1 MITRPDENRRRP
13 FGWREGGPEE
23 GRGLASGREPWTSR
37 RGGLPSP
44 TRWAPERLSR
54 GLRGPRA
61 QSSPDPSG
69 SLDSNPV
76 FRGAQSR
83 GGRGPCQLPV
93 AAITNPH
100 ALRGFET
107 TRPYALKALEVR
119 DPKCGVRPGSS
130 GGCRRDPRA
139 WPFQPRGATHIPGV
153 TGPSSHHCDICHPHH
168 TSLLIKTLVT
178 TLGLSGEPGIIFPP
192 GDP

>member
-13 FGWREGGPEE
+13 FGWREGGTEE
-23 GRGLASGREPWTSR
+23 GRGLASRREPWTSR

-93 AAITNPH
+93 AAITDPH

-119 DPKCGVRPGSS
+119 TRNAVSGPAPPEAAGGIRAPGLFSPGGLPTFPGSPVLPHITVTS
-130 GGCRRDPRA
+130 ATLITP
-139 WPFQPRGATHIPGV
+139 PF
-153 TGPSSHHCDICHPHH
+153 
-168 TSLLIKTLVT
+168 L
-178 TLGLSGEPGIIFPP
+178 
-192 GDP
+192 